1 MKISCEINQITT
13 LKKGM
18 KITVNITDEN
28 VRNVMKD
35 IYNFMDKPLTLDLS
49 IDEKR
54 QKEKLG
60 QINED
65 QRKKIYALIKDIAVY
80 TGDSEDSTKHNL
92 KLQFLGESHY
102 EDFSLSN
109 CSFDLAKDFIDYLIK
124 FAYKFGVPLQE
135 NPREEI

>member
-1 MKISCEINQITT
+1 MKIPCEIDNIKT

-28 VRNVMKD
+28 VKNVMKD
-35 IYNFMDKPLTLDLS
+35 IYNFMDKPLMIDLS
-49 IDEKR
+49 IDELAQR
-54 QKEKLG
+54 SKLG
-60 QINED
+60 QINGD

-80 TGDSEDSTKHNL
+80 AGDSEDSTKHNL
-92 KLQFLGESHY
+92 KLQFLGDSHY

-109 CSFDLAKDFIDYLIK
+109 CSFDLAKDFIDYLTK

-135 NPREEI
+135 NPREEV